1 MSEII
6 TVERKIFGKESFSTV
21 VDTKFNQLVPADPTI
36 VSPPPTTVE
45 KFFDDYSTLFY
56 DIPPSGSVNSH
67 EELIIR
73 SSEYIGI
80 SLEDLEEEIRQLR
93 EENVYLKNQLLTLSN
108 AIPK

>member
-1 MSEII
+1 MAEVI
-6 TVERKIFGKESFSTV
+6 TVERKIFGKDSFSTV
-21 VDTKFNQLVPADPTI
+21 VDTKFNQLVPSDPAVI
-36 VSPPPTTVE
+36 SSPPTTVQ

-56 DIPPSGSVNSH
+56 DIPPSGSATSH
-67 EELIIR
+67 EELVIR

-80 SLEDLEEEIRQLR
+80 SLENLEEEIRQLR